1 MLCFKTVVAA
11 AVIDQ
16 KVNLFNRTFNCNK
29 DLYGENDPQVRMG
42 TLNFKE
48 SFARSC
54 NRTFSELGN
63 ELLQKDKTVLETYVA
78 ALGANEKVGWK
89 GSVFH
94 TPHFEQMPEEKG
106 TTIWGMKKI
115 KIVKSGRTNSNWTER
130 CTYITSSNCK
140 YDGDDCE
147 EWRKDGSESS

>member
-1 MLCFKTVVAA
+1 
-11 AVIDQ
+11 
-16 KVNLFNRTFNCNK
+16 
-29 DLYGENDPQVRMG
+29 MG

-63 ELLQKDKTVLETYVA
+63 ELLQKDRTVLETYVA
-78 ALGANEKVGWK
+78 ALGANERLDGKVLYFIHLILSK
-89 GSVFH
+89 
-94 TPHFEQMPEEKG
+94 EKG

-115 KIVKSGRTNSNWTER
+115 KVIKSGRTNSDWTER
-130 CTYITSSNCK
+130 CTYITSSNCQ

-147 EWRKDGSESS
+147 EWRKDGSESC

>member
-1 MLCFKTVVAA
+1 
-11 AVIDQ
+11 
-16 KVNLFNRTFNCNK
+16 
-29 DLYGENDPQVRMG
+29 MG

-63 ELLQKDKTVLETYVA
+63 ELLQKDRTVLETYVA

-115 KIVKSGRTNSNWTER
+115 KVIKSGRTNSDWTER
-130 CTYITSSNCK
+130 CTYITLAIANMMATIARNGEK
-140 YDGDDCE
+140 ME
-147 EWRKDGSESS
+147 VKAVEK